1 MNIVITGT
9 SRGIGFELVRNYL
22 ENGHSVIAIS
32 RNISPLESEFGSNSK
47 CHPIAFDLLSG
58 DFDALAAQVES
69 IFASIDVVINNAG
82 HLVNKPFGDLT
93 SQDLQS
99 SYATNAF
106 APVYIVQKLASLF
119 SQKAHIIN
127 VSSIGGFQGSIKFAG
142 LLAYSSAKAALV
154 CITECMQEEFKET
167 NWAFNCLC
175 LGAVQTEML
184 EEAFP
189 GYQAPTSAKEMAD
202 YIFNFSINNKS
213 VVKGKVL
220 PLSSTNP

>member
-1 MNIVITGT
+1 M
-9 SRGIGFELVRNYL
+9 F
-22 ENGHSVIAIS
+22 
-32 RNISPLESEFGSNSK
+32 
-47 CHPIAFDLLSG
+47 
-58 DFDALAAQVES
+58 AL
-69 IFASIDVVINNAG
+69 D
-82 HLVNKPFGDLT
+82 
-93 SQDLQS
+93 
-99 SYATNAF
+99 
-106 APVYIVQKLASLF
+106 
-119 SQKAHIIN
+119 AHIIN
-127 VSSIGGFQGSIKFAG
+127 ISSIGGFQGSIKFAG

-154 CITECMQEEFKET
+154 CVTECMQEEFKET

-202 YIFNFSINNKS
+202 YIFNFSINNKG